1 MDTRE
6 FIFCASDELQE
17 KTSILSDHIWDAAET
32 AFTEVKSAA
41 YMKEYLAS
49 EGFTI
54 ESGVADIPT
63 AFTATYGSG
72 RPHIGLLA
80 EYDAL
85 SGLSQEAGV
94 AVQKPVT
101 AGGNGHG
108 CGHNLLGAGCAH
120 AGVLIKRYLAE
131 TGKSGTVTVF
141 GCPAEE
147 GGSGKTRMAGKG
159 VFAGLDCALSWHPGE
174 FSGVVPVSTMAN
186 IQVNYRFHGKAS
198 HAASSPYMGR
208 SALDAV
214 ELMNVGSNYLR
225 EHIPPGCMLHYAV
238 LNTGGSSPNVVQAEA
253 ESTYLIRGAK
263 VEDAA
268 AVKARVDKIAQGAAL
283 MTETEVEIIF
293 EKACSHYMP
302 NSVLGKLLTDCL
314 NTVGVPA
321 YDEADLAFANAIR
334 ATTPTKTES
343 SGLLKKMFLPL
354 LPAEQKAAAE
364 QLLSA
369 EFNTIC
375 FPAVTMRQTVPG
387 STDVGDVSLNCPV
400 SWFQYV
406 TCAQGTPSHS
416 WQMVAQGKSAAAH
429 KGTVQAGKI
438 IALAVVRLLEDETIL
453 PRAWEEFRGSMGG
466 KRYVCPIPDE
476 YNKLNPKVRC
486 RMRILQRTCVSCDLS

>member
-1 MDTRE
+1 MDARE
-6 FIFCASDELQE
+6 LIFCASDALQE
-17 KTSILSDHIWDAAET
+17 KTSLLSDRIWDAAET
-32 AFTEVKSAA
+32 AFTEVNSAA
-41 YMKEYLAS
+41 YLKEYLAS
-49 EGFTI
+49 EGFAI
-54 ESGVADIPT
+54 ASGVADIPT

-94 AVQKPVT
+94 AEQKPIPT
-101 AGGNGHG
+101 SGNGHG

-238 LNTGGSSPNVVQAEA
+238 LNTGGFSPNVVQAEA
-253 ESTYLIRGAK
+253 ESTYLIRGTK

-293 EKACSHYMP
+293 KKACSHYMP
-302 NSVLGKLLTDCL
+302 NSVLGKLLTECL
-314 NTVGVPA
+314 NTVGFPA
-321 YDEADLAFANAIR
+321 YDEEDFAFANAIR
-334 ATTPTKTES
+334 ATTPTKEES

-354 LPAEQKAAAE
+354 LPAEQKAVAE
-364 QLLSA
+364 QMLSA
-369 EFNTIC
+369 AFNTIC
-375 FPAVTMRQTVPG
+375 LPAVTMRQTAPG

-400 SWFQYV
+400 SWFEYV
-406 TCAQGTPSHS
+406 TCAQGTPAHS

-429 KGTVQAGKI
+429 KGTVQAGKA
-438 IALAVVRLLEDETIL
+438 IALAAVRLLEDETIL
-453 PRAWEEFRGSMGG
+453 LQAWEEFRRSMGG

-476 YNKLNPKVRC
+476 YNKL
-486 RMRILQRTCVSCDLS
+486 

>member
-1 MDTRE
+1 MRE

-17 KTSILSDHIWDAAET
+17 KTNILSDHIWDAAET
-32 AFTEVKSAA
+32 AFTEFKSAA
-41 YMKEYLAS
+41 YLKEYLAS

-54 ESGVADIPT
+54 ASGVADIPT

-94 AVQKPVT
+94 AEQKPIT
-101 AGGNGHG
+101 NSGNGHG

-225 EHIPPGCMLHYAV
+225 EHIPPGCMLHYAI
-238 LNTGGSSPNVVQAEA
+238 LNTGGFSPNVVQAEA
-253 ESTYLIRGAK
+253 EST
-263 VEDAA
+263 
-268 AVKARVDKIAQGAAL
+268 
-283 MTETEVEIIF
+283 
-293 EKACSHYMP
+293 
-302 NSVLGKLLTDCL
+302 
-314 NTVGVPA
+314 
-321 YDEADLAFANAIR
+321 
-334 ATTPTKTES
+334 
-343 SGLLKKMFLPL
+343 
-354 LPAEQKAAAE
+354 
-364 QLLSA
+364 
-369 EFNTIC
+369 
-375 FPAVTMRQTVPG
+375 
-387 STDVGDVSLNCPV
+387 
-400 SWFQYV
+400 
-406 TCAQGTPSHS
+406 
-416 WQMVAQGKSAAAH
+416 
-429 KGTVQAGKI
+429 
-438 IALAVVRLLEDETIL
+438 
-453 PRAWEEFRGSMGG
+453 
-466 KRYVCPIPDE
+466 
-476 YNKLNPKVRC
+476 
-486 RMRILQRTCVSCDLS
+486 

>member
-1 MDTRE
+1 
-6 FIFCASDELQE
+6 
-17 KTSILSDHIWDAAET
+17 
-32 AFTEVKSAA
+32 
-41 YMKEYLAS
+41 
-49 EGFTI
+49 
-54 ESGVADIPT
+54 
-63 AFTATYGSG
+63 
-72 RPHIGLLA
+72 
-80 EYDAL
+80 
-85 SGLSQEAGV
+85 
-94 AVQKPVT
+94 
-101 AGGNGHG
+101 
-108 CGHNLLGAGCAH
+108 
-120 AGVLIKRYLAE
+120 
-131 TGKSGTVTVF
+131 
-141 GCPAEE
+141 
-147 GGSGKTRMAGKG
+147 
-159 VFAGLDCALSWHPGE
+159 
-174 FSGVVPVSTMAN
+174 
-186 IQVNYRFHGKAS
+186 
-198 HAASSPYMGR
+198 
-208 SALDAV
+208 
-214 ELMNVGSNYLR
+214 
-225 EHIPPGCMLHYAV
+225 
-238 LNTGGSSPNVVQAEA
+238 
-253 ESTYLIRGAK
+253 
-263 VEDAA
+263 
-268 AVKARVDKIAQGAAL
+268 

-293 EKACSHYMP
+293 KKACSHYMP
-302 NSVLGKLLTDCL
+302 NSVLGKLLTECL

-321 YDEADLAFANAIR
+321 YDEEDFAFANAIR

-476 YNKLNPKVRC
+476 YNKL
-486 RMRILQRTCVSCDLS
+486 